1 MDGGIRKRI
10 QLYEILY
17 FNRTSSSINYHLIE
31 KTILMAVSATRV
43 MMQFDEVLISEA
55 GGCPEDDGCDD

>member
-17 FNRTSSSINYHLIE
+17 FNRTYSIINNQLIE
-31 KTILMAVSATRV
+31 KTIVMAVSAGRV
-43 MMQFDEVLISEA
+43 MMQFDEVLDSET
-55 GGCPEDDGCDD
+55 GGCLENEG